1 MKAYVGKLKNFTGQD
16 ADLSL
21 SSQPGILNLG
31 SENLVFLAPVSFA
44 GKMLNTGT
52 AILIQGEVTTT
63 VELDCSRCG
72 EKVPLPVRTAFEE
85 SYANQSL
92 SVEIDEESSYVFQG
106 DEIDIFPQVVQ
117 AILLELPMKIVCR
130 ESCRGLC
137 PECGVNL
144 NENQCRCA
152 GTAIDPRLMALQK
165 LLDDSSTEGGV
176 INGSTEKKDIKSE

>member
-1 MKAYVGKLKNFTGQD
+1 MKAYVGKLKNFTGQS

-21 SSQPGILNLG
+21 SSEPKILNLG
-31 SENLVFLAPVSFA
+31 SENLVFLTPVNFV
-44 GKMLNTGT
+44 GKVLNTGT

-63 VELDCSRCG
+63 VELECSRCG
-72 EKVPLPVRTAFEE
+72 EKVPLPVQTIFEE
-85 SYANQSL
+85 SYANQSQTMDTTG
-92 SVEIDEESSYVFQG
+92 DEGNVFQG

-117 AILLELPMKIVCR
+117 AILLELPMKIICR

-137 PECGVNL
+137 PECGTNL
-144 NENQCRCA
+144 NEKQCRCA
-152 GTAIDPRLMALQK
+152 ETAIDPRLMALQK